1 MSSSDDTLSI
11 EYVPADAVTTHP
23 DNARQGDIGAI
34 HTSIETNG
42 VYRPLIVQRSTGYI
56 LAGNHTYQ
64 AMLHAGLEEVPVVYR
79 DVDDVQAKRIMLA
92 DNRTADLGDYDTQ
105 ALVDLLTSLP
115 DIEGTGYDGDDLD
128 DLLTSLA
135 EKDEEDREG
144 WYTDK
149 VTVPQYEIVGE
160 QPTLDEL
167 WDDSKTR
174 ELIDAIDRTP
184 DLPDDVAD
192 FLRHA
197 AARHTVFNYR
207 KVAEYYPHAPA
218 TVQRLMEQSAL
229 VIVDLD
235 DAIRFGFTKFHETLA
250 EQQWEAEQ
258 DGAIE

>member
-1 MSSSDDTLSI
+1 MSNDALAI
-11 EYVPADAVTTHP
+11 EYVPADAVQRHP
-23 DNARQGDIGAI
+23 DNPRQGDVGAI
-34 HTSIETNG
+34 HTSITKNG

-56 LAGNHTYQ
+56 LAGNHTYE
-64 AMLHAGLEEVPVVYR
+64 AMLYSDMDEVPVVYR
-79 DVDDVQAKRIMLA
+79 DVDDETARRIMLA
-92 DNRTADLGDYDTQ
+92 DNRTADLGDYDN
-105 ALVDLLTSLP
+105 AVLADLLQSLP
-115 DIEGTGYDGDDLD
+115 DLDGTGYDGDDLD

-167 WDDSKTR
+167 WDDTKTR
-174 ELIDAIDRTP
+174 ELIDTIDRTP

-197 AARHTVFNYR
+197 AHRHTVFNYR

-258 DGAIE
+258 DGAVE